1 MMIPLKAIVAPT
13 DFSDASKEGVR
24 AAVAIAKHFSATIH
38 LVHVVT
44 PIPEFMGAH
53 APTGFHIPSV
63 LKELE
68 DGARSSLQELIDEEL
83 PGELDV
89 DSKVFTGD
97 PATEIVNL
105 AGEAG
110 ADLIVMAT
118 HGATG
123 WKRLV
128 TGSVTEKVIRYS
140 KVPVLSVRG
149 SEGGDEENTNDR

>member
-13 DFSDASKEGVR
+13 DFSDASKVGLR
-24 AAVAIAKHFSATIH
+24 AAVDLAKHFSASVQ
-38 LVHVVT
+38 LVHVLT
-44 PIPEFMGAH
+44 PIPEFMVGH

-63 LKELE
+63 MKELKE
-68 DGARSSLQELIDEEL
+68 GARSSLKELIDKEL
-83 PGELDV
+83 PGKIAI

-105 AGEAG
+105 AADVG

-118 HGATG
+118 HGTTG
-123 WKRLV
+123 FKRLV

-140 KVPVLSVRG
+140 KAPVLSVRS
-149 SEGGDEENTNDR
+149 SEADEEETEDR